1 MRKLAALMAL
11 AALTLFSP
19 QPGFAQASDD
29 LKALRN
35 EIRALKEGQD
45 AIQKELQELRRL
57 LQARPAPSQAE
68 VRQIVLTA
76 DGSPVMGDK
85 RAKVT
90 LFDSS
95 DYQ

>member
-1 MRKLAALMAL
+1 MRKLAALVAL

-19 QPGFAQASDD
+19 QWGFAQAGED

-45 AIQKELQELRRL
+45 AIQKELQELKRL
-57 LQARPAPSQAE
+57 LQARPGAAPAE
-68 VRQIVLTA
+68 VRDIALTV
-76 DGSPVMGDK
+76 DGSPIKGDK
-85 RAKVT
+85 RARVT
-90 LFDSS
+90 LFDFS

>member
-1 MRKLAALMAL
+1 MRKLATSAAL
-11 AALTLFSP
+11 AALTFFSP
-19 QPGFAQASDD
+19 QSGFAQSSED
-29 LKALRN
+29 LKVLRN

-57 LQARPAPSQAE
+57 LQARPGAAPAE
-68 VRQIVLTA
+68 VRNIALTV
-76 DGSPVMGDK
+76 DNSPIKGDK

-90 LFDSS
+90 IFDFS